1 MRRALAAALVA
12 LAAWAPATVA
22 QTHHTEVGR
31 HTVTIGFGDFMPA
44 HLDVLAGDTVT
55 WRNDSVR
62 QHTVTAKD
70 DSWDSGRLGAG
81 TTFRRGFDQPAH
93 VDYYCRLHV
102 ITASLDVH
110 RILLEGSGQ
119 AGGAGRPRGLSG
131 RAAADP
137 GTEVQIEANA
147 GAGFTPIATAT
158 VDFEGAFELEVR
170 PRATTSYRAV
180 LGSEASPPVTFVV
193 LDRRVSTSVRR
204 RGRQTL
210 VGARVTPA
218 SPGVSAVLQLYL
230 PQRFGWWP
238 VRRARLDKSSRAR
251 FAIPRGRRHRARV
264 ILTLPDGATITAI
277 SRTFVVGAGRAKRR
291 HERAEHVHD

>member
-1 MRRALAAALVA
+1 MKRALAAALVA
-12 LAAWAPATVA
+12 LAASAPAAA
-22 QTHHTEVGR
+22 QTHHTQAGG
-31 HTVTIGFGDFMPA
+31 HTVAIGFGDFMPA
-44 HLDVLAGDTVT
+44 QLDVLAGDTVT

-81 TTFRRGFDQPAH
+81 TTFRRGFDQPGH
-93 VDYYCRLHV
+93 VEYYCRLHV
-102 ITASLDVH
+102 INASLDVH

-119 AGGAGRPRGLSG
+119 AGGPGRPRGLSG

-137 GTEVQIEANA
+137 GTEVQIEADA

-158 VDFEGAFELEVR
+158 VDFEGAFGLEVS

-230 PQRFGWWP
+230 PHRFGWWP
-238 VRRARLDKSSRAR
+238 IRRARLDKSSRVR

-264 ILTLPDGATITAI
+264 ILTLPDGATVTAI

-291 HERAEHVHD
+291 HEPSDHVHG